1 METTKIKHTPTQ
13 ARFSRLRAEFFGS
26 ADCTPREKRA
36 VQSQE
41 LQVSALSKNDF
52 ECAWLIVN
60 VFNKIK
66 SRTGSENYPAAV
78 EMALYMLRVG
88 NAPLFIEATAE

>member
-1 METTKIKHTPTQ
+1 MQDVGRINQ
-13 ARFSRLRAEFFGS
+13 RFL
-26 ADCTPREKRA
+26 
-36 VQSQE
+36 
-41 LQVSALSKNDF
+41 
-52 ECAWLIVN
+52 N